1 VGDAFQYGLNI
12 LFFIVWKRIN
22 EFFVS
27 KGIEA
32 GLNFYFFIFWN
43 DESERPSVKE
53 DIRIWK

>member
-1 VGDAFQYGLNI
+1 LNI

-32 GLNFYFFIFWN
+32 GLNFYFLFFGMMSQS
-43 DESERPSVKE
+43 DQA
-53 DIRIWK
+53 